1 METGRKRIR
10 KDFAPLT
17 VSVSLACSTAFSPVT
32 QVFHAAAN
40 EYEPDRSI
48 TPTVLQPSVIA
59 NASDGSWPTP
69 NANAQLA
76 NMKWYVNGV
85 DITTLQDW
93 TGLYTIDTV
102 GAARG
107 TLTIYR
113 NLTPSE
119 RLSLHFE
126 ADLVDNRLG
135 VTHAI
140 KTDAIVLSTVD
151 QSADNYGISIG
162 ESKSIYYNP
171 FLDKLFRYE
180 YKVST
185 GQITASDANRNA
197 AIDENSYLRTI
208 PVTLC
213 KGADP
218 VTSGYT
224 LKLYRIV
231 NSTTFTELAAGY
243 EVVSIA
249 PSGITLDLRLI
260 EKDNYLIKAFIG
272 TTEVAQVQCS
282 VSRLYQPFS
291 CSPTNESAI
300 VPGQTMR
307 YDIAQV
313 DSEGKI
319 VECPECIIAI
329 VWYTTT
335 AAKSAVR
342 HNEGG
347 NTAFELE
354 KTGIGDTYLDD
365 WLETYVDAIQKE
377 ALKVAVDENGD
388 ELVDENGNLLIFN

>member
-1 METGRKRIR
+1 METSRKRIR

-32 QVFHAAAN
+32 QVFRASDN
-40 EYEPDRSI
+40 EYEPDRTI
-48 TPTVLQPSVIA
+48 TPTVLQPTVIA

-69 NANAQLA
+69 NANAALA

-93 TGLYTIDTV
+93 SGLFTIDTV

-107 TLTIYR
+107 TLTVYK

-119 RLSLHFE
+119 RCSLHFE

-151 QSADNYGISIG
+151 QSADNYGMSIG
-162 ESKSIYYNP
+162 ESKAIYYNP

-185 GQITASDANRNA
+185 GQVAASAAARTA
-197 AIDENSYLRTI
+197 AIDGNAYLRTI
-208 PVTLC
+208 PVSLF
-213 KGADP
+213 KGKDP
-218 VTSGYT
+218 VTAGYT
-224 LKLYRIV
+224 LKLFRIV
-231 NSTTFTELAAGY
+231 NANTFTELQEGY
-243 EVVSIA
+243 EVISVSPA
-249 PSGITLDLRLI
+249 GITLDLRLI
-260 EKDNYLIKAFIG
+260 EKDNYLIKAYVG
-272 TTEVAQVQCS
+272 GAEVAQVQFS

-300 VPGQTMR
+300 IPGQTMR
-307 YDIAQV
+307 YDVAQV

-329 VWYTTT
+329 VWKTDT
-335 AAKSAVR
+335 AAKTGVR

-347 NTAFELE
+347 STAFELE

-377 ALKVAVDENGD
+377 ACKVAVDENGD
-388 ELVDENGNLLIFN
+388 ELVDEDGNLLIFN